1 MQSYRVLGV
10 ACCVLLASAAHAQR
24 QTVAPV
30 PSNLRPPTGMCRVLL
45 DGVAPGQ
52 QPAPT
57 SCESALR
64 NRPANGRVIFGKDF
78 PQAQKTPDNSA
89 RRVDPGLKGVVNSP
103 KPADTRPADQKAA
116 EKQTETKKPDDRTPP
131 RRPPGGRRVRGSR

>member
-1 MQSYRVLGV
+1 MKSYRMLGV
-10 ACCVLLASAAHAQR
+10 ACCALLASAVQAQR
-24 QTVAPV
+24 PTAPPV

-57 SCESALR
+57 TCESALR

-78 PQAQKTPDNSA
+78 PQAQKTPENSTKG
-89 RRVDPGLKGVVNSP
+89 VDPGLKGVATPP
-103 KPADTRPADQKAA
+103 KPADTKAA
-116 EKQTETKKPDDRTPP
+116 DPKAVQKKTDTKKPDDRTPP
-131 RRPPGGRRVRGSR
+131 RRPPGSHRVRPTT